1 MSLYPTKNL
10 TDTFGIGERYQHHR
24 HRDILR
30 RIVVSRPFTIY
41 QLANLVD
48 HLRVMTG
55 EVITSPVT
63 GTVLYTAPAR
73 FGYGH
78 SGTPERPMVRSTA
91 VTIYYSVFHWLSR
104 NRPRSWQV
112 RPSERNDR

>member
-1 MSLYPTKNL
+1 MISNC
-10 TDTFGIGERYQHHR
+10 HHPELII
-24 HRDILR
+24 DID
-30 RIVVSRPFTIY
+30 SNMEGSF
-41 QLANLVD
+41 D

-63 GTVLYTAPAR
+63 GRVLYTAAR

-78 SGTPERPMVRSTA
+78 SDTPERPMVRSTA
-91 VTIYYSVFHWLSR
+91 GPIRYSEFHWLSR